1 MHSLATLTN
10 KGQTMKTETKETVL
24 DFALALVLVGGLL
37 VGLLAYFDV
46 LIK

>member
-1 MHSLATLTN
+1 
-10 KGQTMKTETKETVL
+10 MKNETKETIL

-46 LIK
+46 LTK